1 MERAAALAPIS
12 PTPPR
17 GSLAEDPR
25 LNRPGLRGKERTRAS
40 VLGHLRAA
48 APKSARVSLGEKLF
62 LAEKLNGVT
71 FGRGVI
77 TGARVPLASSP

>member
-1 MERAAALAPIS
+1 MCGGQLPLPPS
-12 PTPPR
+12 LPPR
-17 GSLAEDPR
+17 HAGLRRKTRGS
-25 LNRPGLRGKERTRAS
+25 RGKERTRAS

-71 FGRGVI
+71 FGKGVV